1 MAKLHPSQGPV
12 NQGILQNHLSCL
24 QLRRRH
30 DPVDT
35 LATPSD
41 VRPREI
47 ALRCHAPCPVIRPPE
62 VRRLIPTVE
71 LQLSRTQRPPEEE
84 VLPVFCA
91 NLRDGCQQFGLSCG
105 PSIGLSSGPSMCPP
119 PSDSATRLRHQQ
131 RSPRQHPVPGPHAIP
146 ALLGRIGE
154 RLERCPQPDQLLARE
169 ASLRI
174 L

>member
-1 MAKLHPSQGPV
+1 MGPPPCLFTFPIRTYV
-12 NQGILQNHLSCL
+12 RVGDGEITPVPGACQPGDLAEPPLCL

-35 LATPSD
+35 LAAPSD
-41 VRPREI
+41 VGPREI
-47 ALRCHAPCPVIRPPE
+47 DLRGHAPCPVIRPPE

-91 NLRDGCQQFGLSCG
+91 NLRDGCDQFGLSCG
-105 PSIGLSSGPSMCPP
+105 PSIGLSAGPPMCPP

-131 RSPRQHPVPGPHAIP
+131 RSPRQHPVPGPHATP
-146 ALLGRIGE
+146 ALVR
-154 RLERCPQPDQLLARE
+154 R
-169 ASLRI
+169 
-174 L
+174 